1 MSYLGRKGS
10 DAPLTSG
17 DIPTGSVEGSDIA
30 FLENTAGQNLSG
42 TYATNRTYLS
52 GRSGTSPDYNYQ
64 ITGDIN
70 IDDHLILGII
80 SGKGDDII
88 LMNDTT
94 IRTISCSAGEG
105 GTLEGG
111 SLLSPSYDVSQWI
124 YEE

>member
-1 MSYLGRKGS
+1 MAVLGRSGS
-10 DAPLTSG
+10 LAPLTSA
-17 DIPTGSVEGSDIA
+17 DIPTGSVEGLDIA
-30 FLENTAGQNLSG
+30 FLENTAGQNLTG
-42 TYATNRTYLS
+42 TYAINRTYLS
-52 GRSGTSPDYNYQ
+52 GRDSEDDYNYQ
-64 ITGDIN
+64 VTGDIN

-80 SGKGDDII
+80 SGKDDDII

-111 SLLSPSYDVSQWI
+111 SLLSLSYDVSQWI

>member
-1 MSYLGRKGS
+1 MSYLGRKG
-10 DAPLTSG
+10 ANFPLTSG

-52 GRSGTSPDYNYQ
+52 GRDSGDDYNYQ

-80 SGKGDDII
+80 SGKVDDII

-111 SLLSPSYDVSQWI
+111 SLLSLSYDVSQWI